1 MCLCVRINEKKFLKM
16 RRIVSILLL
25 FFSVQCVLGIYVQNN
40 AAVAQT
46 VDAKAADK
54 LRKAEVKK
62 LLDDAKVNLK
72 QNKNLDK
79 TEAAMRKL
87 LLDSANIRDKR
98 LHATLIEALRM
109 QYNQGNEKLYLHQAY
124 DTTQLF
130 LIARKIFEAAARFDS
145 IEALPNEK
153 GKVEYSYRRDNAQLL
168 SQLYGNLYT
177 GSVFLLNHRKYQDA
191 VQCVDTYLMA
201 PEWPMMENALRV
213 DSLYR
218 QHASYVMLV
227 AGYRSENFPMA
238 LKYESEALRYRPR
251 LEPTLQY
258 LAEIYNER
266 KDSARYEQLL
276 TQGMNAFPRN
286 RYFFSRL
293 VDFHCNRSDYEAA
306 LCVTTKALAADTAD
320 YGTKVIRQTLLLN
333 LARYDE
339 CVALG
344 DRLIAENDTVA
355 EVYYNNALAYY
366 NQTMGL
372 DKGPS
377 NKRKEREKQLQ
388 ALYRKCRPYMEKF
401 RELEPKERSK
411 WRPVLYNVYLN
422 LNMGKE
428 FSEL

>member
-1 MCLCVRINEKKFLKM
+1 MCNFALRMK
-16 RRIVSILLL
+16 RIVSILLL
-25 FFSVQCVLGIYVQNN
+25 VFSVQCALGVFAQNN

-46 VDAKAADK
+46 VDAKAADR

-62 LLDDAKVNLK
+62 QLGDAKVNLK

-87 LLDSANIRDKR
+87 LLDSVNMRDKR

-130 LIARKIFEAAARFDS
+130 LIARKIFEAAVQFDS

-153 GKVEYSYRRDNAQLL
+153 GRVEYSYRRDNAQLL

-177 GSVFLLNHRKYQDA
+177 GSVYLLNHRMYQDA
-191 VQCVDTYLMA
+191 VKCVDTYLMA
-201 PEWPMMENALRV
+201 PGWPMMENALRV
-213 DSLYR
+213 DSLHR
-218 QHASYVMLV
+218 QHAGYVMLA
-227 AGYRSENFPMA
+227 AGYRCENFPMA
-238 LKYESEALRYRPR
+238 LKYEAEALKYRPR
-251 LEPTLQY
+251 LETTLQY
-258 LAEIYNER
+258 LAEIYSER
-266 KDSARYEQLL
+266 GDSARYEQLL
-276 TQGMNAFPRN
+276 AQGVNVFPKN

-293 VDFHCNRSDYEAA
+293 VDLHCNRSNYEAA
-306 LCVTTKALAADTAD
+306 LGVTTKALAADTTD
-320 YGTKVIRQTLLLN
+320 FSTKVIRQTLLLN

-344 DRLIAENDTVA
+344 DKLIAENDTVA

-377 NKRKEREKQLQ
+377 NKRKEREKQLHT
-388 ALYRKCRPYMEKF
+388 LYRKCRPYMEKF
-401 RELEPKERSK
+401 RELQPNERAK